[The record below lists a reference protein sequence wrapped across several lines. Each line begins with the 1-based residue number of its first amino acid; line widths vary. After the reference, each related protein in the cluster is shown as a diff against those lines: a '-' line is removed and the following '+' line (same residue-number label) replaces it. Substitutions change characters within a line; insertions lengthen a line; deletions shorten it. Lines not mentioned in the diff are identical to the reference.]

1 MNFKSPIH
9 RQRTQYRLN
18 IIQINESKHLI
29 AMSGT
34 VDTTVPGRQN
44 TVRTV
49 PKL

>member
-18 IIQINESKHLI
+18 IIQIKENKHII

-34 VDTTVPGRQN
+34 VDTTVPGRQ
-44 TVRTV
+44 VQFV
-49 PKL
+49 S